1 MGINTNSGQV
11 ERNNYIDFLRGIAAI
26 NIVAIHTAFWG
37 GPKLYSSMV
46 LEYNFIVGCTIL
58 FLFIRLEL

>member
-37 GPKLYSSMV
+37 GAKA
-46 LEYNFIVGCTIL
+46 IL
-58 FLFIRLEL
+58 QHGFGI

>member
-26 NIVAIHTAFWG
+26 MYD
-37 GPKLYSSMV
+37 PY
-46 LEYNFIVGCTIL
+46 
-58 FLFIRLEL
+58 R